1 MGYGTEKD
9 RGQTKRKRMNTLK
22 WLLAGASVI
31 IFVGITSAR
40 ADVLTEG
47 KYELKEFTE
56 EKMPA
61 MVDGVKQIPTNTKT
75 FLDNEIAKTKE
86 FQKKGWAD
94 GKEQLAQTK
103 KSILNLFKKVT
114 NNESHD

>member
-47 KYELKEFTE
+47 KYELKEFKE

-94 GKEQLAQTK
+94 AKEQNVKLINGIK
-103 KSILNLFKKVT
+103 KFFTGLKQ
-114 NNESHD
+114 EADQ

>member
-31 IFVGITSAR
+31 ILVCITSAR

-47 KYELKEFTE
+47 KYELKEFKE

-94 GKEQLAQTK
+94 ANEQNAKLINGIKKFFTGLKKEADQ
-103 KSILNLFKKVT
+103 
-114 NNESHD
+114 